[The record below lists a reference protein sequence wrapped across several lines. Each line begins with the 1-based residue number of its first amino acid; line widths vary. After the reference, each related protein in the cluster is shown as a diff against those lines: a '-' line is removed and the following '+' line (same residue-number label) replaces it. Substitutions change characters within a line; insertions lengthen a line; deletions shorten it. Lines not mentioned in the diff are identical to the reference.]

1 VINYLTSVA
10 ITGSIAAIFCLG
22 VNVSWGWVGQLDLA
36 FYAYVA
42 LGAYFTS
49 VLELPRANH
58 QQNLNSSY
66 ILGFNWPFIPAVA
79 GATALGAV
87 AAFIVGAIALR
98 RLRGDYIAIIT
109 ASTALALAAVLS
121 QDSSLFGGYI
131 GLYGL
136 PQPFNGVLHL
146 GPKPYSYFYLGLCL
160 VCLGLVYVVLEALYR
175 SPFGRSL
182 RAIREDDVAAAAFG
196 RKLYWL
202 RLRAYALGGAVG
214 AFGGALLAN
223 YLGAWNPSSW
233 NLIEVTLLLSA
244 VVVGGRANSRG
255 VIIGAVLVLS
265 AIPEVTRLVPIV
277 GGNADVGPAI
287 GNILAGLL
295 IVAVLRFRPS
305 GILRERKTVHAEP
318 APPTAELAAA
328 GSPRGQGNSH
338 GPGGAVGGAG
348 V

>member
-1 VINYLTSVA
+1 MINYLISVA
-10 ITGSIAAIFCLG
+10 IVGAIAAIFCLG

-42 LGAYFTS
+42 LGAYFAS
-49 VLELPRANH
+49 ALELPH
-58 QQNLNSSY
+58 STKQQGLNSSY
-66 ILGFNWPFIPAVA
+66 ILGLNWPFIPAVI
-79 GATALGAV
+79 GASALGCV

-109 ASTALALAAVLS
+109 ASTALVLAAVLS

-136 PQPFNGVLHL
+136 PQPFNDVLHL
-146 GPKPYSYFYLGLCL
+146 GPRQYSYFYLCLCL
-160 VCLGLVYVVLEALYR
+160 ACLGLVYVVLEALYR

-202 RLRAYALGGAVG
+202 RLRAYALGGGVG

-255 VIIGAVLVLS
+255 VIIGSILVMS
-265 AIPEVTRLVPIV
+265 VIPEVTRLVPIV
-277 GGNADVGPAI
+277 GGNADLGPAI

-305 GILRERKTVHAEP
+305 GILRERKTVHKAP
-318 APPTAELAAA
+318 AAELVAA
-328 GSPRGQGNSH
+328 GSPGRQG
-338 GPGGAVGGAG
+338 GEAGGTGG
-348 V
+348 